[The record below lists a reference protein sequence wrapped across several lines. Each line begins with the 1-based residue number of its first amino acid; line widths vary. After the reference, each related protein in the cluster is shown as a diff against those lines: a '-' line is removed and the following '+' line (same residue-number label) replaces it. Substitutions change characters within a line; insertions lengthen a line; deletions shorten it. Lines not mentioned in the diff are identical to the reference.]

1 MCPTPTSIMNFLH
14 RIKRM
19 ISSNKFSRNET
30 NSNKNTAENPMHLNM
45 SRIINKH
52 NVKSNDFK
60 SRKILDRK
68 RSSNS
73 NEKLTYKIVIERI
86 VKRFL
91 LYYKDRHGSD
101 EKKTGF
107 EFREIKNDLGSFH
120 LEVFHEIDGLDEM
133 RTSLVQSM
141 NKFNDN
147 LKEHFDFEQIKQHLD
162 HRNIS

>member
-52 NVKSNDFK
+52 NG
-60 SRKILDRK
+60 KILNRK
-68 RSSNS
+68 RSFIP